1 MANLSQAREVDL
13 HNFRLLE
20 AELKVCDS
28 IEEAWCEG
36 LEALLFIHGYHNG
49 VAIKS
54 FIRKPSGLKAKLQ
67 KNFPEIQLV
76 EIRPKDEGCT
86 YVIFGDRSNA

>member
-1 MANLSQAREVDL
+1 MVNFSQAREIDL

-20 AELKVCDS
+20 AELRICDS

-36 LEALLFIHGYHNG
+36 LDTLLFIHGYHNG

-54 FIRKPSGLKAKLQ
+54 FIRKPSGLRAKLQ
-67 KNFPEIQLV
+67 RDFPEILL
-76 EIRPKDEGCT
+76 KDIIPNDNGST
-86 YVIFGDRSNA
+86 YVLFSDGEAA

>member
-1 MANLSQAREVDL
+1 MVNLSQAREVDL
-13 HNFRLLE
+13 HNYRLLE

-36 LEALLFIHGYHNG
+36 LDALLFIHGYHNG

-54 FIRKPSGLKAKLQ
+54 YIRKPSGLKAKLQ
-67 KNFPEIQLV
+67 RDFPEIQLV

-86 YVIFGDRSNA
+86 YVIFCDGGNA

>member
-1 MANLSQAREVDL
+1 MVNLKQAREIDL

-36 LEALLFIHGYHNG
+36 LQSLLFIHGYHNG

-54 FIRKPSGLKAKLQ
+54 FIRKPSGLRAKLQ
-67 KNFPEIQLV
+67 KNFPEILL
-76 EIRPKDEGCT
+76 KDIIPNDNGST
-86 YVIFGDRSNA
+86 YVLFCDGDAA